1 MMFFSV
7 ASPELQRR
15 NSLEKQIEKLENDM
29 SVLSQISSLTD
40 SLNVSHQVRIILFIV
55 LKVRPAWIK
64 GNVHWNGSAEPLGS
78 HA

>member
-55 LKVRPAWIK
+55 LKVRPA
-64 GNVHWNGSAEPLGS
+64 
-78 HA
+78 